1 MDSPVVY
8 LIGGPNGAGKT
19 TTAFSI
25 MPELI
30 DCYEYV
36 NADAIA
42 AALSPFRPQEVA
54 RDAGRV
60 MLRRI
65 KALASQRVDFAFETT
80 MASRSLAPFL
90 ADCRSEGYSVCII
103 YIWLRSAELAVA
115 RVRQRVESGGHSVPE
130 SDICRRYQRSLNNL
144 FNLYLPL
151 ADYWRFYDNSL
162 KKPSLVTEKS
172 TTGFVKILHPTLW
185 ETAQSESTLDR

>member
-1 MDSPVVY
+1 MDKPFIY

-60 MLRRI
+60 MLQRI

-90 ADCRSEGYSVCII
+90 ADCRNEGHSVCII

-115 RVRQRVESGGHSVPE
+115 RVKQRVESGGHSVPE
-130 SDICRRYQRSLNNL
+130 LDICRRYHRSLNNL

-151 ADYWRFYDNSL
+151 ADYWRFYDNSF
-162 KKPSLVTEKS
+162 KKPSLVAEKS
-172 TTGFVKILHPTLW
+172 TTGSVKILHPTLW
-185 ETAQSESTLDR
+185 DTAQSESTLDR